1 VNSEFWSVAQ
11 QIMAKTE
18 RALIGPRLIFDENG
32 NALRTEGDASLLR
45 NTGISVAR
53 QLPWGAHLC
62 IFYETPADLLAVC
75 VDYFGAGLES
85 NEFCVWAVSD
95 PITVDDALSAL
106 RAGIRQFD
114 QYFAAGQIEIFPGY
128 EWYLEGDA
136 FDAQKITSGWWAKL
150 DDALARGLDGMRVSG
165 NAFWIASNHWREF
178 CEYEQELDRAF
189 ADRKMIA
196 TCTYPLGATRGTD
209 ILDVTRAHQCSFAL
223 RNGHWEFLET
233 PELKEAKREIRK
245 LNSIL
250 DFLLQPSPG
259 RPRLTPRERTVLAHI
274 VRGASSKEVARALN
288 IALRTVEFH
297 RANILRKLGARNTV
311 ELVQRV
317 LDE

>member
-1 VNSEFWSVAQ
+1 MV
-11 QIMAKTE
+11 KTE
-18 RALIGPRLIFDENG
+18 RALIGPGVIFDEDG

-62 IFYETPADLLAVC
+62 IFYETPADLLAIC
-75 VDYFGAGLES
+75 VDYFAAGLES
-85 NEFCVWAVSD
+85 NEFCIWAVSD
-95 PITVDDALSAL
+95 PITVDEALSAL
-106 RAGIRQFD
+106 RAGIGKFD
-114 QYFAAGQIEIFPGY
+114 QHLAAGQIEIFPGC
-128 EWYLEGDA
+128 EWYLKGDA
-136 FDAQKITSGWWAKL
+136 LDVQRITGGWRTKL
-150 DDALARGLDGMRVSG
+150 DDSLARGFDGLRVSG
-165 NAFWIASNHWREF
+165 NAFWIESKHWKEF
-178 CEYEQELDRAF
+178 CEYEQEIGRAF

-274 VRGASSKEVARALN
+274 VRGASSKETARDLK
-288 IALRTVEFH
+288 IAPRTVEFH